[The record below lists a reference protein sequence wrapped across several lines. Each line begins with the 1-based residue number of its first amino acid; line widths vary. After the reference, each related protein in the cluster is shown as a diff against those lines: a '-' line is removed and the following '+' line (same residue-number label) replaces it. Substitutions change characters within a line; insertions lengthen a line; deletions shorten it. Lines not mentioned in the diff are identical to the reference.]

1 MLKTDTYLSTETQEK
16 IKLLIQKAQ
25 NGSIDTNY
33 FMDIEDILYN
43 EVYHK
48 QPSEPKNILLIKLD
62 EIGDSIMASSSV
74 RNVRKTY
81 PNAEITILCQPLTKQ
96 LYKKCPYINRIICCE
111 KKVFIGKLMT
121 KACDTIFNMVSQK
134 LLQYKFDT
142 VITLRH
148 NSDCIT
154 EAFIAFFTGAVRR
167 YSLDLNSN
175 RYCLP
180 INPLCDTISNV
191 LLSKVF
197 VVPPDVIHE
206 ADKQI
211 YLMKRLHMFHSGE
224 LELFY
229 SKSDNVRAKQ
239 WLAILPGNSQK
250 IVVGI
255 TAGINRRKW
264 PVKRYLLVCKYL
276 LKKYNVSFVILG
288 SDREKDDAEFLEANL
303 PKGKIL
309 NLCCKTT
316 LSETAAVI
324 SNVDF
329 YIGNDTGLLHMASAA
344 KIPVVGLYVDPLR
357 QDKFPSACPVKLFA
371 PYKTKAVILR
381 PDKPTGECATEHFI
395 WGGCKHLNEP
405 HCILAITVNKVIEA
419 FETLRKM

>member
-16 IKLLIQKAQ
+16 IKLLTQKLQ
-25 NGSIDTNY
+25 NSSLDMSY

-48 QPSEPKNILLIKLD
+48 QTSEPKNILLIKLD
-62 EIGDSIMASSSV
+62 EIGDSIMASSSI

-96 LYKKCPYINRIICCE
+96 LYTKCPYINRIICYN
-111 KKVFIGKLMT
+111 KKAFIGKSI
-121 KACDTIFNMVSQK
+121 KEACDITFNIVSQK
-134 LLQYKFDT
+134 LLRYKFDT
-142 VITLRH
+142 VIILRH
-148 NSDCIT
+148 QKDCIP
-154 EAFIAFFTGAVRR
+154 EALMAFFTGAVRR
-167 YSLDLNSN
+167 YGFDFNSE

-180 INPLCDTISNV
+180 IEPLYDALSNV

-197 VVPPDVIHE
+197 IVPPEIIHE

-229 SKSDNVRAKQ
+229 STDDNIRAKQ
-239 WLAILPGNSQK
+239 WLATLPDNSQK
-250 IVVGI
+250 IVIGI
-255 TAGINRRKW
+255 SAGVNRKKW
-264 PVKRYLLVCKYL
+264 PVKRYLTVCKEL

-288 SDREKDDAEFLEANL
+288 SDREKDDAKFLEDNL
-303 PKGKIL
+303 PKEKIL

-344 KIPVVGLYVDPLR
+344 KIPVVGLYVESHR
-357 QDKFPSACPVKLFA
+357 QDKFPSACAVKLFA
-371 PYKTKAVILR
+371 PYKTKAVIVR
-381 PDKPTGECATEHFI
+381 PKKPTGECDSQYFI
-395 WGGCKHLNEP
+395 WGGCKHFKEP
-405 HCILAITVNKVIEA
+405 HCILAITVKKVIKA
-419 FETLRKM
+419 FEILRKM